1 MELVAYCPL
10 YHYCSKWIVCRCS
23 LIFRSKHKSRFRDI
37 YIIEVIAVIMNDLK
51 RAAVHQQVTEMSFIQ
66 HSGQLLQTWWLNLQS
81 WSVIKL
87 TYSYKIWEW
96 SICFSCFHSMF
107 PSVCLSISRLA
118 VYGAMTVLF
127 FFFFSEHM
135 IYLVAGSENGGDP
148 SKFQF
153 FRQSVC
159 PSCVKFCI
167 RAGLSSSLKVFEPKS
182 FNYEFS

>member
-1 MELVAYCPL
+1 M
-10 YHYCSKWIVCRCS
+10 
-23 LIFRSKHKSRFRDI
+23 
-37 YIIEVIAVIMNDLK
+37 K
-51 RAAVHQQVTEMSFIQ
+51 RAAVHQQVTETSFIQ
-66 HSGQLLQTWWLNLQS
+66 HSGQLLQTGWLNLQS

-87 TYSYKIWEW
+87 THSYKIWEW
-96 SICFSCFHSMF
+96 SIGFSCCHYVSICLFVHF
-107 PSVCLSISRLA
+107 TAGCILWYDSV
-118 VYGAMTVLF
+118 F
-127 FFFFSEHM
+127 FCCSFFSEHM

-182 FNYEFS
+182 FNFEFS